1 MHELHIKTTGIT
13 LNTSAIYVVKAS
25 SCCISENIGLRTEHL
40 VLASPAS

>member
-13 LNTSAIYVVKAS
+13 LNAIYVVKAS
-25 SCCISENIGLRTEHL
+25 SYCISENIGLRAEHL